1 MGGFVQSLSGQK
13 LRVPPHNLEAE
24 RALLGSILLNSE
36 VIPSVIEILKP
47 ADFYNKNHST
57 IFESVVSLFDRNEP
71 IDILTL
77 KNTLAT
83 KGILD
88 EVGGD
93 YYLSD
98 IVNSTVTSA
107 NAATYAKIVK
117 EKATLRT
124 LLRTAEW
131 IVEAGYDRIDD
142 AEEFLDK
149 AETDIF
155 KASEERATTSYHHM
169 RDMISVVLKEIEGLT
184 EDRRLTRGVRSGF
197 NDLDNLTLGFQ
208 PADLIIVA
216 ARPGMGKTSL
226 CLNIAHNAAVRGKM
240 GVAVFSMEMSKE
252 QLALRLLCSHARVDL
267 FRLRSG
273 ILKSE
278 EYSEIAKAAGILADA
293 PMYIDDSPGISSLE
307 LRAKA
312 RRLKYELKDKLS
324 LIVVDYLQLM
334 RGRGKANTREQEISE
349 ISRSLKFLAKELNIP
364 VIAISQLN
372 RALEARDDKRPR
384 LSDLRE
390 SGAIEQDA
398 DLILFIYRDELYQKG
413 EISEDQRGK
422 AEVIIGKNRNGP
434 IGKLDLVFLKEYTR
448 FEDMAKGY

>member
-1 MGGFVQSLSGQK
+1 
-13 LRVPPHNLEAE
+13 
-24 RALLGSILLNSE
+24 
-36 VIPSVIEILKP
+36 
-47 ADFYNKNHST
+47 
-57 IFESVVSLFDRNEP
+57 
-71 IDILTL
+71 
-77 KNTLAT
+77 
-83 KGILD
+83 
-88 EVGGD
+88 
-93 YYLSD
+93 
-98 IVNSTVTSA
+98 
-107 NAATYAKIVK
+107 
-117 EKATLRT
+117 
-124 LLRTAEW
+124 
-131 IVEAGYDRIDD
+131 
-142 AEEFLDK
+142 
-149 AETDIF
+149 
-155 KASEERATTSYHHM
+155 M

-240 GVAVFSMEMSKE
+240 GVAVFSLEMSKE

-413 EISEDQRGK
+413 EISEDQRGR

>member
-1 MGGFVQSLSGQK
+1 MQDLKDQK
-13 LRVPPHNLEAE
+13 IKVPPHNLEAE
-24 RALLGSILLNSE
+24 RSLLGSILLNSE
-36 VIPSVIEILKP
+36 VLPSVVEMLRP
-47 ADFYNKNHST
+47 ADFYSNNHSR
-57 IFESVVSLFDRNEP
+57 IFDSLLSLFEKNEP

-77 KNTLAT
+77 KNNLTSR
-83 KGILD
+83 GILQ

-107 NAATYAKIVK
+107 NASTYAKIVK
-117 EKATLRT
+117 EKAMLRT
-124 LLRTAEW
+124 MIRTAEW
-131 IVEAGYDRIDD
+131 IVESGYGGVGD

-155 KASEERATTSYHHM
+155 RVSEQRTTTSYHQM
-169 RDMISVVLKEIEGLT
+169 RDMVSLVLKEIEGLT
-184 EDRRLTRGVRSGF
+184 EDRKLTRGVPSGF
-197 NDLDNLTLGFQ
+197 TDLDGTTLGFQ
-208 PADLIIVA
+208 PSDLIIIA
-216 ARPGMGKTSL
+216 ARPGMGKTALS
-226 CLNIAHNAAVRGKM
+226 LNIAHNAAVRGKK
-240 GVAVFSMEMSKE
+240 GVAIFSLEMSKE
-252 QLALRLLCSHARVDL
+252 QLAMRLLCSHARVDL

-273 ILKSE
+273 ILKSD
-278 EYSEIAKAAGILADA
+278 EYSAIAKAAGILADA
-293 PMYIDDSPGISSLE
+293 PIYIDDSPGISSLE

-312 RRLKYELKDKLS
+312 RRLKYELKEGLS

-334 RGRGKANTREQEISE
+334 RGRGGANTREQEISE

-384 LSDLRE
+384 LADLRE

-398 DLILFIYRDELYQKG
+398 DLILFIYRDELYKRG
-413 EISEDQRGK
+413 EIREEDKGK

-434 IGKLDLVFLKEYTR
+434 IGKVELVFLKEYTR
-448 FEDMAKGY
+448 FEDLARGY